1 MPVQAIIEHG
11 ARPAYDLADESGVLV
26 NKLSIKPTREYVE
39 RKNSQRMVAYVRAE
53 NPRITFEFSGVIV
66 GEGASGF
73 ADQHPGTAITAL
85 ANFQSAIHGFS
96 PTEGRIIY
104 KDPTRELS
112 DTDEPQVSFT
122 AEMFPGIAPAAP

>member
-1 MPVQAIIEHG
+1 
-11 ARPAYDLADESGVLV
+11 
-26 NKLSIKPTREYVE
+26 
-39 RKNSQRMVAYVRAE
+39 MVAYVRAE

-66 GEGASGF
+66 GESAAGF

-122 AEMFPGIAPAAP
+122 AEMFPGIAPVTP

>member
-66 GEGASGF
+66 GESATGF
-73 ADQHPGTAITAL
+73 ADQHPGTAITML

-112 DTDEPQVSFT
+112 DTDEPQVNFT
-122 AEMFPGIAPAAP
+122 AEMFPGIAPVTP